1 MSGVLGTSTC
11 MQAADDDLWPRFTD
25 QCDAFKHAYLYEYV
39 LVIEDVRGVLYLAT
53 DTSK

>member
-1 MSGVLGTSTC
+1 